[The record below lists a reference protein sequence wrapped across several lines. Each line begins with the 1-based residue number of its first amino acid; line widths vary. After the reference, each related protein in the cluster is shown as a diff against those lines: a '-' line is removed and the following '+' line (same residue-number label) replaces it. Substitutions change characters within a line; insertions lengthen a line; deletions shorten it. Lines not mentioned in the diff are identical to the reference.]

1 MLKLY
6 LTIVSLR
13 FNDYLLWNKVEIH
26 EQIINIFTFKGI
38 YMYIYIFFHES
49 HK

>member
-13 FNDYLLWNKVEIH
+13 FNDYLLWNKVEIR

-38 YMYIYIFFHES
+38 YMYIYFFHES